1 MDYCGHFLLF
11 CMKVTSLWLKNRVFY
26 RLLVQLEETERTFDE
41 FWQQHSARLHQY
53 LELKNFEQ
61 DFKSIQTTLDRH
73 LKTVSE
79 LTEVGET
86 VDRVDTLIKELVVFQ
101 KLCVVSFIQIYSST
115 EYFWSCSPSLGKF
128 QPALGNNEK
137 ESLLQNSKGYNYMR
151 YKLGHLYEWT
161 YIKIYCG
168 NIY

>member
-1 MDYCGHFLLF
+1 MIL
-11 CMKVTSLWLKNRVFY
+11 FY

-101 KLCVVSFIQIYSST
+101 KLCVVSFYHH
-115 EYFWSCSPSLGKF
+115 
-128 QPALGNNEK
+128 N
-137 ESLLQNSKGYNYMR
+137 
-151 YKLGHLYEWT
+151 
-161 YIKIYCG
+161 IK
-168 NIY
+168 